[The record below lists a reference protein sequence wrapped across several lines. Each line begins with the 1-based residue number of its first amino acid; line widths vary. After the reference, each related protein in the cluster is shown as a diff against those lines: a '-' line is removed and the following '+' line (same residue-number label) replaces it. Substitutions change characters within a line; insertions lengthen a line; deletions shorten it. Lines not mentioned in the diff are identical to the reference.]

1 MAIRETVDVRDALRR
16 DIAAFAFKPG
26 DRLVEEALSER
37 YGVSR
42 TPVRE
47 ALRQVEAEGLIETRG
62 TRRLVR
68 RLDVGELEDVYRVR
82 GQLERLAANLAAQRA
97 SDAAIDALA
106 SSWDVAHDG
115 ADGDP
120 DAAYYGADVR
130 FHDGVAEL
138 SGNEFV
144 RTTLH
149 RASDRIAIVRIVDF
163 STPERIATTR
173 REHGRILDAI
183 RARDAASAGEL
194 MEAHIDAAMSNVRTL
209 LTAAL
214 ARIYLD
220 PPAA

>member
-1 MAIRETVDVRDALRR
+1 MPTRETVDVPNALRR
-16 DIAAFAFKPG
+16 DIAGFAFKPG

-47 ALRQVEAEGLIETRG
+47 ALRQLEAEGLIESQG

-68 RLDVGELEDVYRVR
+68 RLDVAELEDVYRVR
-82 GQLERLAANLAAQRA
+82 AQLERLAASLAAERA
-97 SDAAIDALA
+97 SDTAIDALA
-106 SSWDVAHDG
+106 AGWDVEQEH
-115 ADGDP
+115 ADGDAG
-120 DAAYYGADVR
+120 DAYYGADVR
-130 FHDGVAEL
+130 FHDGVAAL

-144 RTTLH
+144 RTSLQ

-163 STPERIATTR
+163 STAARIATTR
-173 REHGRILDAI
+173 REHREILGAI
-183 RARDAASAGEL
+183 RARDADRAGAL

-220 PPAA
+220 PPAR